1 MKFTFNFDLA
11 IIISIFT
18 GYLYWCGYW
27 YQYGYTEFFN
37 YPISPYDLSVI
48 PTLITGLLIAVE
60 ETLYLTLT
68 FILIAFFSGFSS
80 KQWDFGVTK
89 LSAWTANGIILIYFI
104 FSKRVIPY
112 FQEQLFKFIS
122 TRYSQLISIKYLK
135 NSINR
140 SIKERKNSN
149 SKAIRFKNWIMR
161 LSQESHTYT
170 KSKMFEQNMTTEAI
184 SYSIYGQEKRSSET
198 QNILKLVLY
207 FFMLYFIICLLLWVI
222 HSGDKS
228 IKRGYQDAQLDF
240 VNTFVPKS
248 VNALPPFPLVESKSE
263 KGLKDY
269 HLTRFCAQGSCLIAN
284 KSKNVQTYK
293 IDDLIIKNR
302 PSKD

>member
-112 FQEQLFKFIS
+112 FQEQLFKLIS
-122 TRYSQLISIKYLK
+122 TYYAQFMSSEPTNNESKSEK
-135 NSINR
+135 KKTTS
-140 SIKERKNSN
+140 RKS
-149 SKAIRFKNWIMR
+149 RFKSWLLKLN
-161 LSQESHTYT
+161 QESYNFT
-170 KSKMFEQNMTTEAI
+170 KSIMFEQNMTSEAI
-184 SYSIYGQEKRSSET
+184 SYNIYGHEKRTSES

-207 FFMLYFIICLLLWVI
+207 FFILFFILNLLLWVF
-222 HSGDKS
+222 HSADKS

-302 PSKD
+302 PNKD